1 MPTTVISAR
10 VDTATLRQAMR
21 VIDASSYSLAD
32 IIKDTITNIAV
43 TGEIPLEK
51 RLEEAARKRREE
63 GKKKIAEFLA
73 FVDSVEWAPW
83 LATLTDEQMK
93 DMIASKYD

>member
-32 IIKDTITNIAV
+32 IIKDAITNIAV

-51 RLEEAARKRREE
+51 RLEEARKRREE
-63 GKKKIAEFLA
+63 GQKKMAA
-73 FVDSVEWAPW
+73 FMAWRETVEWAPW
-83 LATLTDEQMK
+83 LATLTDDEMK

>member
-10 VDTATLRQAMR
+10 VDKATLRRAMR

-51 RLEEAARKRREE
+51 RLEEEARKRREE
-63 GKKKIAEFLA
+63 GRKKMAAFMAFADSAEWPA
-73 FVDSVEWAPW
+73 W
-83 LATLTDEQMK
+83 LSTLTDEEMK

>member
-1 MPTTVISAR
+1 MPTTVVSAR
-10 VDTATLRQAMR
+10 VDTATLRQAMC

-51 RLEEAARKRREE
+51 RLEEEARKRREE
-63 GKKKIAEFLA
+63 GEKKMADFMA
-73 FVDSVEWAPW
+73 FVDSVPWVPW
-83 LATLTDEQMK
+83 LSTLTDEEMK